1 VKVLLKRLKLILHS
15 NYTYFILIFIVLLIS
30 LIRIT
35 LPKKSHLIKNNKTFT
50 GTIVKYNIDE
60 MRLSMTLKNKEKF
73 LANYYFKNE
82 KEMQNFQKTIKLG
95 DCIKVVGE
103 TSLPKQNTTKNIFNY
118 QKYLQNKNIFYIIK
132 VAKYQKIS
140 SSNNIYYKIKQ
151 KLSKNLEKNY
161 YLQTLILGNKDM
173 IPEKVMTSYQ
183 ENGISHILAISGMHI
198 SILSYLI
205 LKIMKIIIPST
216 KKSYLLTIVLLLC
229 YISFANIS
237 PSIIRSSISF
247 ILLSFNKL
255 YNLELSP
262 IKIFILVVALTILIN
277 PFFIFDIGFLYSFT
291 ISLALIITIT
301 KKKNYLKN
309 LLTTSAIAFYI
320 SIPISLYYFYQINLL
335 SIIYNLFYI
344 PLISIIIYPLS
355 IIVLLCPYLLP
366 LYNFFTNILEITSI
380 FLDKITL
387 GKLIFIKLPFYIY
400 LLEFLLIL
408 YSLICKNKY
417 LHKKVYLFTILIL
430 LLHYFYPFY
439 HQEDYL
445 KVIDVGQGDSLLLH
459 SKTES
464 ILIDTGGVA
473 TAKKQS
479 IVTKTTIP
487 LLKSLGIKKLKYLIL
502 THNDFDHMGEAKSLL
517 TNFKVEE
524 VLINQGPI
532 NKLESALIKEGYLI
546 RKIKQDEHLTCGNI
560 DLIQLNKNMSNEND
574 SSQIYYVKYQNIS
587 ALLMGDASIKSEK
600 ELLKTYDFHHINILK
615 IGHHGSNSSTSNELL
630 AKINPNLAL
639 ISVGKDNIYNHPHQE
654 VLEKLKRYEIPYYLT
669 SESGTITIDLD
680 SKIITEDNID

>member
-1 VKVLLKRLKLILHS
+1 MRAPLKKLKIILHS

-35 LPKKSHLIKNNKTFT
+35 LPRKSNRINDQKFT
-50 GTIVKYNIDE
+50 GTLVKYNINN
-60 MRLSMTLKNKEKF
+60 MNLSMTLKNKEKI
-73 LANYYFKNE
+73 LANYYFKTDEDLRKFKKN
-82 KEMQNFQKTIKLG
+82 IRLG
-95 DCIKVVGE
+95 DRIEVIGNF
-103 TSLPKQNTTKNIFNY
+103 SLPKENTTKNTFNY
-118 QKYLQNKNIFYIIK
+118 RKYLHTKNIFYIIK
-132 VAKYQKIS
+132 VDKYKKIS
-140 SSNNIYYKIKQ
+140 SSNNIYFKIKQ
-151 KLSKNLEKNY
+151 NLSQNLEKNC

-173 IPEKVMTSYQ
+173 IPERVMASYQ

-205 LKIMKIIIPST
+205 LKAMKKIFSSSKI
-216 KKSYLLTIVLLLC
+216 SYLLTIILLLC
-229 YISFANIS
+229 YISFTNIS
-237 PSIIRSSISF
+237 PSIIRGSLFF
-247 ILLSFNKL
+247 IILSFNSL
-255 YNLELSP
+255 YNLELSH
-262 IKIFILVVALTILIN
+262 IKTFLLVLVITILIN
-277 PFFIFDIGFLYSFT
+277 PLFIFDIGFLYSFA
-291 ISLALIITIT
+291 ISLALIITTT

-355 IIVLLCPYLLP
+355 LIVLLCPYLLP
-366 LYNFFTNILEITSI
+366 LYNFFTNILENTSI
-380 FLDKITL
+380 FLNRITL

-408 YSLICKNKY
+408 YSISCKNKTLY
-417 LHKKVYLFTILIL
+417 RKSYLFSLLII
-430 LLHYFYPFY
+430 LLHYFYPLY
-439 HQEDYL
+439 HQENYL
-445 KVIDVGQGDSLLLH
+445 KMIDVGQGESLLIH
-459 SKTES
+459 SKNES

-473 TAKKQS
+473 TAKKQN

-524 VLINQGPI
+524 VIINQGPI
-532 NKLESALIKEGYLI
+532 NKLESSLIEEDYLI

-574 SSQIYYVKYQNIS
+574 SSQIYYVKYQNLS

-600 ELLKTYDFHHINILK
+600 ELLKIYDFHHINILK
-615 IGHHGSNSSTSNELL
+615 IGHHGSKSSTSNELL
-630 AKINPNLAL
+630 EKTKPNLAL
-639 ISVGKDNIYNHPHQE
+639 ISVGKDNIYKHPHQE
-654 VLEKLKRYEIPYYLT
+654 VLEKLKNHQITYYLT
-669 SESGTITIDLD
+669 SKSGTITINLD
-680 SKIITEDNID
+680 SKIITEDKTN